1 MPSEGCREI
10 AAVKQRLAAA
20 NAQLSSAS
28 EMMDSARNMEQS
40 AKAMLETARK
50 NIATASINVESS
62 RFGVFAQVRRWI
74 YGCREI
80 EAVKQRLTATN
91 TQDSSASEMMKSAKA
106 MEQSAK
112 DMLATARKFMEN
124 SRNEVKETEA
134 LVKEAEKR
142 WEVIDVDASASGSP
156 SRKKRRVSSD
166 SVKDARALVGATIS
180 QARNRANS
188 TSALGS
194 VTNRSRVVGITDCAT
209 TNQSNIDNNGSL
221 IAEHMVVEGCGL
233 TEANG
238 EFQRVEG
245 ATCNDLPMYSKKGQ
259 WEGST
264 ADFVMCCY
272 LSGLWYIGI
281 WPIGMP
287 MDECGI
293 FSDSLYRSPCNDD
306 GSGIP
311 PENGWMV
318 WCDGVGPAPKC
329 RSDCA
334 IKN

>member
-1 MPSEGCREI
+1 MYNIMSSEGCREI
-10 AAVKQRLAAA
+10 EAVEQRLAAA
-20 NAQLSSAS
+20 KAQESSAS
-28 EMMDSARNMEQS
+28 EMMDSAN
-40 AKAMLETARK
+40 
-50 NIATASINVESS
+50 
-62 RFGVFAQVRRWI
+62 
-74 YGCREI
+74 
-80 EAVKQRLTATN
+80 
-91 TQDSSASEMMKSAKA
+91 
-106 MEQSAK
+106 
-112 DMLATARKFMEN
+112 DMLATARKNMES
-124 SRNEVKETEA
+124 SRNEVKATEA
-134 LVKEAEKR
+134 LLKDAEKR
-142 WEVIDVDASASGSP
+142 WEVIDVDASAAGSP
-156 SRKKRRVSSD
+156 ENDSRSKRRKVSVLSD
-166 SVKDARALVGATIS
+166 GVNEARCDSARALVGGTTSQTSNSATSIN
-180 QARNRANS
+180 AV
-188 TSALGS
+188 GG
-194 VTNRSRVVGITDCAT
+194 VTNGRRPVGVTSGAT
-209 TNQSNIDNNGSL
+209 TNHSDNSGNG
-221 IAEHMVVEGCGL
+221 IVEQMVIEGCGL
-233 TEANG
+233 TEVNG
-238 EFQRVEG
+238 TFQRVEG

-264 ADFVMCCY
+264 VDFVMCCY